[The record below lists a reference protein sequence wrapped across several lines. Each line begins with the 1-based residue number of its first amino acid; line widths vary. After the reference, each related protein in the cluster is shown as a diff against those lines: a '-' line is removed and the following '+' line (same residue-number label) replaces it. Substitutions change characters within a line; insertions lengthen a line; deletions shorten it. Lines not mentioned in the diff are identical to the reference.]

1 MSMKSNIF
9 SLFLWHFFNFC
20 ASFPQV
26 FKQNPPSEL
35 VIFFRSF
42 YRMTF
47 LSVLEMSR
55 MKMSEWWKLLFVW
68 NVSKKINVKLSV
80 FVLFYFRDSNFSE
93 FYTNDKLKNRM
104 MKFVFFF
111 ISPPPPLL
119 IFKKKRS
126 GVKKAIKFLGESQI
140 HHSQCMK
147 TKTWWNETKENCQKK
162 LFVWDV

>member
-1 MSMKSNIF
+1 MSMRSNIF

-26 FKQNPPSEL
+26 FKQNPPWEL
-35 VIFFRSF
+35 VFFFRSF

-93 FYTNDKLKNRM
+93 FYTSDKLKNRM
-104 MKFVFFF
+104 MKFVFFSSLPPTF
-111 ISPPPPLL
+111 IN
-119 IFKKKRS
+119 IQQKAFWGKKS
-126 GVKKAIKFLGESQI
+126 
-140 HHSQCMK
+140 
-147 TKTWWNETKENCQKK
+147 
-162 LFVWDV
+162 D